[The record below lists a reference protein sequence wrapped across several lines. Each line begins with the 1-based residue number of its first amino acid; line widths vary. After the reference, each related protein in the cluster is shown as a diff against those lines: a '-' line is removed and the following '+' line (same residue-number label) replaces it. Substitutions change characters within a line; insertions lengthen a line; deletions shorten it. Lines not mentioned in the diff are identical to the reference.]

1 MSTVYRAHKARSKL
15 STLLEVN
22 MTFGKDRKVK
32 KATKAADKA
41 FAKAQKATGKK
52 ADKYAKLAEKN
63 TKKAHKLSGKKV
75 NAFQKAANKQGKQA
89 QKSFQAAAK
98 DGSKKLHDVQETLV
112 EKIQEQIEN
121 ATPVVESAVSDA
133 RVKAAGVAAVVA
145 DKLADAEVSPQVE
158 AVATKV
164 TGDKKAL
171 KKAQK
176 HAVKA
181 AKQYSKQQKKASKK
195 GRKGLLALGLVGSA
209 AAAGY
214 SAYKASRPVED
225 PWKTPAVVEPKVET
239 VTVVEK
245 DVHGKDVP
253 ATVDTVKTVDP
264 KVDGQNPTA

>member
-1 MSTVYRAHKARSKL
+1 MA
-15 STLLEVN
+15 
-22 MTFGKDRKVK
+22 FGKDRKVK

-133 RVKAAGVAAVVA
+133 RVKAAGVA